1 MDFEKITNDAKE
13 ASKEEKEKE
22 ELSGVTQTKDML
34 NDDSFLLPEMGDFY
48 LGAVDTEYLKILDKK
63 INGTTDEDASARRT
77 AFCADT
83 PPVLKAESKFD
94 AGEHGLF
101 LEIKPEFTEDIRE
114 SGVLDGRT
122 LICSIDA
129 IQEKSGIKANQDAFN
144 TYREEILNQ
153 TKVSPDTYIKNKYIK
168 FIINGLTVPS
178 TSIWAVDHIHANDN
192 TQTIKING
200 EDREARKLKDGTYKY
215 LLKTGD
221 VQQNINAEKRLEELI
236 NKNNGVLYVF
246 VDKSQLG
253 KINQISNENDKDS
266 AIDFSQID
274 TLKKALLHIS
284 QDLLDALKNN
294 CNYSPADFDTYIKE
308 QTAFNFK
315 NDKAR
320 NVNINPSKLFIGY
333 FQNLG
338 TESQVREVLNK
349 FKDDNSA
356 KALIQIVNNNFESEK
371 SPVTGVANIG
381 LDMHT
386 LSGTAYFQTDGKWFN
401 AGKYLLTAPGETEA
415 KIAEPNTQN
424 PYITNGYDIDE
435 DQKYVDAFN
444 SVFDELDD
452 RYKIQKKLLGQDK
465 YILNDWTVLLGDVL
479 FMIPPETITMK
490 SESSRESM
498 PLLRAQNSMI
508 RSNKDG
514 KRTITLS
521 GYFYGDKGINGFPYE
536 DELPNGEKI
545 LYHMNGLRALLSQFK
560 FTPYLPIENNLLNNV
575 FDIHAVMINNINIQ
589 NINGIPRAVKVEMT
603 LTEFDYNTY
612 MPEITDLMTTLGIS
626 EKDRNYFSASI
637 NWKVF
642 RYYYQRALINGN
654 ELAAK
659 NFDYNSY
666 QYIKEHLKNHTIL
679 QPMKFHNST
688 LRMYIADE
696 DYLDMMMDQ
705 RMEDVFG
712 SDGVMKP
719 KTKDQWDELTKIGE
733 LGDAISKA
741 AASSEWNKAL
751 KKYAEDNTDVDK
763 NETPKQFETS
773 KTLKTFDDPTKELL
787 PQLKDTLMNLEF
799 KNKDDIKDITYR
811 TNQIFTDH
819 THETMLYRITMDI
832 HLDKD
837 KYPYYLQNKDVKN
850 TVTPNDPDADNAGR
864 TPSNPGVISVSYVA
878 KYELQDKDNR
888 SYKRISDFVL
898 DTTTES
904 ASILSIADKYTTQK
918 KYTDFDMNELEMSND
933 GDWKQAANIFNYS
946 LLKYVEVNLPD
957 LIVTDYQTIFSNNF
971 ATVNTLNGSG
981 LSSQYMGG
989 TSTMFNVKMVTN
1001 NKETASYLSRLSRTI
1016 NLYEKK
1022 YRMILPCYP
1031 LKIESEITKL
1041 IDINDVL
1048 PHSIEVDTIKGSP
1061 GWYEINISMISV
1073 DRTLRQREAM
1083 SAIEGIN
1090 SGWKE
1095 RSWFQDEYKDTNLA
1109 NFEMLKQV
1117 IGQVEVYPDL
1127 ELPKVSELE
1136 KLGFKFTRYL
1146 FQDDRI
1152 YVDPDFYFVYLAPL
1166 TSQVLR
1172 ESVLKLIKPDGLLN
1186 GDQTI
1191 TDESGAQ
1198 FDLIAKDGLGTS
1210 IQNMN
1215 DIAKEQQSQ
1224 MNDAKEASK
1233 KIALK
1238 KLNENLKQAAHQK
1251 GQETNLDAW
1260 EVCKDIKTIFLER
1273 KYDKELKSNIARK
1286 KADEALTDNG
1296 PDSKIQAPNGKFFK
1310 QNDIDFLIK
1319 NKYTEEQAIALLSAT
1334 DKYKKPPEPDTNNS
1348 LEKHNTESDK
1358 LEIQKSTNIKQG
1370 KDIFG
1375 NPKNA
1380 KKESV
1385 ENKDNKDVTTSAHV
1399 QAEIAKEGKK
1409 ITEGEWVSEQIEKST
1424 SAANDFLYYL
1434 EQTPITLKDSDK
1446 ILDITKD
1453 TIFLEKGKD
1462 FFDIARVNDKSTIY
1476 SYVKYWF
1483 EFDAVKALCNAL
1495 YVNINDNFLSVVS
1508 DIIYAA
1514 ACNATADKEY
1524 SSKQKATDWK
1534 PNSTFIAVINGLT
1547 QDASE
1552 RRYAD
1557 TVGEAVEQGLEFG
1570 TFRFKMYSQDAINNI
1585 TSEENNNVATDNNKE
1600 KINSAMFVLDPYY
1613 RANKNAV
1620 PDYKLNCIVN
1630 TKFAT
1635 IAYLRLVFY
1644 WLARLTQEY
1653 VYPSINSDVLRKT
1666 SVTELDIQNQYKK
1679 SGVSSNVDEQLLKN
1693 IEFFKKNEYQIDSG
1707 KIFVANLLTACD
1719 GDSKLLS
1726 RIKAKEYNALSSYQK
1741 GCVIPGKTINPNETS
1756 AMVFRKTIMALAGL
1770 GRIKDINTSGVSQD
1784 KVVNKMINTIYEK
1797 KYIEAAENVTTYASH
1812 ACHDMIVY
1820 DARGR
1825 MLRAFPTFYMMLID
1839 EGRDVGKWHLHDNY
1853 YNNNALGSIAVTRS
1867 KDNPV
1872 DVAEIEMSNFYGSF
1886 LLTGDDSIYPDT
1898 SNLTLMDAFAD
1909 IVTPI
1914 VIPNEQEKI
1923 EERERK
1929 IKDVKPAL
1937 RLVPGTKLTIKLG
1950 YGANPNLMPTVFN
1963 GVIAEVSAEDKI
1975 ILQCSGYGQEL
1986 INPILED
1993 MEAYH
1998 LPRQD
2003 DLVGAFANTDSPIN
2017 IVRGL
2022 FTQRGGF
2029 LKRLGSHIPIV
2040 SDYID
2045 RNAFGIT
2052 NFGNPDFTD
2061 IFKSGEPC
2069 QNIFSVTAPNKV
2081 DDGEIVADGQQIQIS
2096 FDVFGRSPWD
2106 VIHIAKSLNPDA
2118 LAGIR
2123 NFGLRQTVFMG
2134 MNRYYYAYDY
2144 ARDKNTNTIVEKRK
2158 PFQQFHIY
2166 NSYQDIIQ
2174 NGWVTSVKDM
2184 HTVAVGLYQNS
2195 GSFNSVSQEKIGPL
2209 YADIDIYPDAQ
2220 RTMTYDTGLITKGI
2234 PYLGTITNSLF
2245 NNEYVEDFLS
2255 MFDIFGAQDDKGMV
2269 NNNQNIA
2276 WKMTAS
2282 GLRQAVARMYAG
2294 DMIVVG
2300 DPSVNP
2306 LDRIYV
2312 YDEVNGIRGQAIVKE
2327 VSHMISSEGFTTAIS
2342 PECIVTVDDEFENA
2356 THSIFRDLSNMAV
2369 FAVAATHS
2377 VCALKDSFKAVR
2389 TQAKEYWTSDKMQ
2402 EKTFGDKLRQAKDD
2416 IVQLGKDSAS
2426 TKKAKVIGKI
2436 KSVKNLNFKL
2446 KTKISKKVASSIFKT
2461 AGKGL
2466 LKVGSK
2472 LIPFAGEILMVAE
2485 FAMIRFNRFAKNLQV
2500 VKMYPLQRYGIP
2512 WTAGVNGQKG
2522 LVYGSRT
2529 ANQQGLLES
2538 AINTVFGSGEVDSGF
2553 GIARGLKYFL
2563 IPEEL
2568 QETADK
2574 YESNSNKDTEDAV
2587 NNANKTTD
2595 EYDKYK
2601 SGNRFAN
2608 KVKSIMASNDGTNE
2622 QKTLSKTDY
2631 RQMQINQRADYDDPE
2646 SIKASYDYFNMDTD
2660 QNWLASNK
2668 LKRNRLISKDVRL
2681 APYIKEGFFKIIHE
2695 TPGLNQGKNVK
2706 TSNVRFDGQD
2716 AYIKQIV
2723 ETRQDGKNIL
2733 DIPMLNPEAL
2743 NILFELIRRAKNN
2756 MPAANASDPY
2766 ENYEETKTSFI
2777 ALESALRIADDKS
2790 VAGAGY
2796 TFILHGVDKAAPAL
2810 AKAIKEF
2817 HEEIELDAKDNTSL
2831 NPVIFDSK
2839 DLGNNKTVISCRF
2852 PLIVQP
2858 KAWDDSGDIIKTNP
2872 EAENKTNKDRI
2883 GEQTK
2888 EERPSEIKKLTFDME
2903 DMDGTSGL
2911 GLHQDIEESL
2921 LKLLK

>member
-22 ELSGVTQTKDML
+22 ELSGVAQTKDML

-129 IQEKSGIKANQDAFN
+129 IQEKSGIKANQNAFN
-144 TYREEILNQ
+144 AYREDILNQ

-221 VQQNINAEKRLEELI
+221 VQQNANAEKRLEELI

-274 TLKKALLHIS
+274 ILKKALLHIS

-424 PYITNGYDIDE
+424 PYITNGYDIE

-490 SESSRESM
+490 SESSGESM

-575 FDIHAVMINNINIQ
+575 FDIHAVMVNNINIQ

-679 QPMKFHNST
+679 QPMKFRNST
-688 LRMYIADE
+688 LRMYVADE

-712 SDGVMKP
+712 ADGVIKP

-799 KNKDDIKDITYR
+799 KNKGDIKDITYR

-819 THETMLYRITMDI
+819 THENMLYRITMDI

-850 TVTPNDPDADNAGR
+850 TVTPNDSDVDNAGR

-888 SYKRISDFVL
+888 SYKRVSDFVL

-918 KYTDFDMNELEMSND
+918 KYTDFDMNELEMFND

-957 LIVTDYQTIFSNNF
+957 LIVTDFQTIFSNNF

-1095 RSWFQDEYKDTNLA
+1095 HSWFQDEYKDTNLA

-1286 KADEALTDNG
+1286 KADEALTDNA

-1348 LEKHNTESDK
+1348 LEKHNTESNK

-1385 ENKDNKDVTTSAHV
+1385 ENKDNKDATTSAHV

-1495 YVNINDNFLSVVS
+1495 YININDNFLSVVS

-1613 RANKNAV
+1613 RVNKNAV

-1914 VIPNEQEKI
+1914 IIPNEQEKI

-1963 GVIAEVSAEDKI
+1963 GVIAEVSAEDKV

-2096 FDVFGRSPWD
+2096 FDVFSRSPWD

-2377 VCALKDSFKAVR
+2377 VCVLKDSFKAVR
-2389 TQAKEYWTSDKMQ
+2389 TQAKEYWTSDTMQ

-2426 TKKAKVIGKI
+2426 AKKAKVIGKI

-2858 KAWDDSGDIIKTNP
+2858 KSWDDSGDIIKTNP

-2888 EERPSEIKKLTFDME
+2888 EERPPEIKKLTFDME

>member
-1 MDFEKITNDAKE
+1 MSEETKDAL
-13 ASKEEKEKE
+13 AISKEETLTPEIDDKMQEK
-22 ELSGVTQTKDML
+22 LDAISKTRDII

-83 PPVLKAESKFD
+83 PPVFKAETKYD
-94 AGEHGLF
+94 AGQYGLF

-129 IQEKSGIKANQDAFN
+129 IYEKSGIKANRDAF
-144 TYREEILNQ
+144 EEYKKDILNQ
-153 TKVSPDTYIKNKYIK
+153 TKVSPNTYIKNKYIK
-168 FIINGLTVPS
+168 FVINGLNVPS
-178 TSIWAVDHIHANDN
+178 TSIWAVDHIHANND
-192 TQTIKING
+192 TKTIKING
-200 EDREARKLKDGTYKY
+200 QDREARKLKDGTYKY

-221 VQQNINAEKRLEELI
+221 VQQNVNAEKRLEELI
-236 NKNNGVLYVF
+236 NKNNGVLYIF

-274 TLKKALLHIS
+274 KLNKALLHIS
-284 QDLLDALKNN
+284 QDFLNALKND
-294 CNYSPADFDTYIKE
+294 CQYSPADFDKYIKKE
-308 QTAFNFK
+308 TAFNFK

-338 TESQVREVLNK
+338 TESQVRETLNK
-349 FKDDNSA
+349 FKDDNSV
-356 KALIQIVNNNFESEK
+356 KPLIQIVNNNFESEK

-381 LDMHT
+381 LDIHT
-386 LSGTAYFQTDGKWFN
+386 LSGTAYFQIDNKWFN
-401 AGKYLLTAPGETEA
+401 AGKYLLTAPGDTEA
-415 KIAEPNTQN
+415 NVAEPNTEN
-424 PYITNGYDIDE
+424 PYITNGYDIE

-444 SVFDELDD
+444 SIFDELDD
-452 RYKIQKKLLGQDK
+452 RYRIQKQLLGQDK
-465 YILNDWTVLLGDVL
+465 YLLNDWTVLLGDVL
-479 FMIPPETITMK
+479 FMIPPESIMMQST
-490 SESSRESM
+490 SSGETM
-498 PLLRAQNSMI
+498 PLLRAKNQMVK
-508 RSNKDG
+508 SNKDG
-514 KRTITLS
+514 RRVITLDT
-521 GYFYGDKGINGFPYE
+521 YFYGDKGINGFPYQ

-545 LYHMNGLRALLSQFK
+545 LYHMNGLRALISQFK

-575 FDIHAVMINNINIQ
+575 FDIHAVMINSINIEKVKD
-589 NINGIPRAVKVEMT
+589 IPRALKAQII

-612 MPEITDLMTTLGIS
+612 MPEITDLMVTLGIS
-626 EKDRNYFSASI
+626 EKDRNYFSSSI

-654 ELAAK
+654 ELSVK
-659 NFDYNSY
+659 NFDFNSY
-666 QYIKEHLKNHTIL
+666 QYTKEHLKNHTIL

-705 RMEDVFG
+705 RMEDIFG
-712 SDGVMKP
+712 VDRNLKP
-719 KTKDQWDELTKIGE
+719 KNKEQWDELGRIGE
-733 LGDAISKA
+733 LGDAIAKA

-751 KKYAEDNTDVDK
+751 KEYAEANTDIDLIKKPQQFQTTKAEFK
-763 NETPKQFETS
+763 NLENPSKNILPK
-773 KTLKTFDDPTKELL
+773 
-787 PQLKDTLMNLEF
+787 LKDTLMNLDF
-799 KNKDDIKDITYR
+799 KNKDDIKDITYSS
-811 TNQIFTDH
+811 NQVFTDSK
-819 THETMLYRITMDI
+819 THDTMLCRISLDI
-832 HLDKD
+832 HLDKN
-837 KYPYYLQNKDVKN
+837 KYQNYLKN
-850 TVTPNDPDADNAGR
+850 DN
-864 TPSNPGVISVSYVA
+864 NVISVAYTA
-878 KYELQDKDNR
+878 KYELVDDNNH
-888 SYKRISDFVL
+888 SYKRVSDFVL
-898 DTTTES
+898 DTTTQS
-904 ASILSIADKYTTQK
+904 SNLLSTADRYTTQK
-918 KYTDFDMNELEMSND
+918 KYTDFDMGELETSND
-933 GDWKQAANIFNYS
+933 GDWQQATNIFNYS

-957 LIVTDYQTIFSNNF
+957 LIVTNFQTIFQNNF
-971 ATVNTLNGSG
+971 SNTATLNASG
-981 LSSQYMGG
+981 PCCQYMSGD
-989 TSTMFNVKMVTN
+989 SIQFNVQMTTN

-1031 LKIESEITKL
+1031 LKIESDFTKL
-1041 IDINDVL
+1041 IDINDVI
-1048 PHSIEVDTIKGSP
+1048 PHSIDVQTVNGVP
-1061 GWYEINISMISV
+1061 GWYDINITFISV
-1073 DRTLRQREAM
+1073 DKTLRQREAM

-1095 RSWFQDEYKDTNLA
+1095 NSWFQDEYKDTNMA

-1117 IGQVEVYPDL
+1117 MGQVEVYPDL
-1127 ELPKVSELE
+1127 ELPKISELE

-1166 TSQVLR
+1166 NSQVLR
-1172 ESVLKLIKPDGLLN
+1172 ETVLKLIKPDGLLN

-1210 IQNMN
+1210 VQNMN
-1215 DIAKEQQSQ
+1215 DVAKEQQSQ

-1251 GQETNLDAW
+1251 GQESNLDAW

-1286 KADEALTDNG
+1286 KADAVLADNG
-1296 PDSKIQAPNGKFFK
+1296 PDSKIKAPNGKFFK
-1310 QNDIDFLIK
+1310 QNDIDYLIK
-1319 NKYTEEQAIALLSAT
+1319 NKYTQEQAIALLSKI
-1334 DKYKKPPEPDTNNS
+1334 DKYTKPVEVDTNNS
-1348 LEKHNTESDK
+1348 LEKHNTESNK
-1358 LEIQKSTNIKQG
+1358 LEIQKPIDIKQA

-1375 NPKNA
+1375 KTKEP
-1380 KKESV
+1380 KKESQ
-1385 ENKDNKDVTTSAHV
+1385 ENQDNKDATTSAHV
-1399 QAEIAKEGKK
+1399 QAEIQKEGRK
-1409 ITEGEWVSEQIEKST
+1409 ITEGEWVNEQITKSL

-1434 EQTPITLKDSDK
+1434 ENTPITLKKTDVINSE
-1446 ILDITKD
+1446 KD
-1453 TIFLEKGKD
+1453 EDGKLLEKGKD
-1462 FFDIARVNDKSTIY
+1462 WLKIQHTSLKEQIY
-1476 SYVKYWF
+1476 AYTKYWF
-1483 EFDAVKALCNAL
+1483 EFDATRALCEAL
-1495 YVNINDNFLSVVS
+1495 YINVNDNFLSVVS
-1508 DIIYAA
+1508 DIIYSA

-1534 PNSTFIAVINGLT
+1534 PNPNFIAVINGLS

-1552 RRYAD
+1552 RQ
-1557 TVGEAVEQGLEFG
+1557 EALTISEGVENGLEFG
-1570 TFRFKMYSQDAINNI
+1570 PFRFKMYSQDTVNAITGEQNI
-1585 TSEENNNVATDNNKE
+1585 NVSSDNNKN

-1613 RANKNAV
+1613 RRHKDEV
-1620 PDYKLNCIVN
+1620 EQYKLNCIVN
-1630 TKFAT
+1630 GKYAT

-1666 SVTELDIQNQYKK
+1666 SVTELDIQHQYKK
-1679 SGVSSNVDEQLLKN
+1679 SGVSDNVDEQLLKN

-1741 GCVIPGKTINPNETS
+1741 GCVIPGKTVNPNETS
-1756 AMVFRKTIMALAGL
+1756 AMVFRKTIMALAGV
-1770 GRIKDINTSGVSQD
+1770 GRIKDINTMGVSQD
-1784 KVVNKMINTIYEK
+1784 KIVNKIVNTIYEK

-1853 YNNNALGSIAVTRS
+1853 YNNNALGSIVVTRS

-1872 DVAEIEMSNFYGSF
+1872 DVAEITMSNFYGSF
-1886 LLTGDDSIYPDT
+1886 LLTGDDSFYSNTPDI
-1898 SNLTLMDAFAD
+1898 SLMDAFAD

-1914 VIPNEQEKI
+1914 VIPSEQKKL

-1929 IKDVKPAL
+1929 IKDMKPAL
-1937 RLVPGTKLTIKLG
+1937 RLVPGTKLTVKLG

-1963 GVIAEVSAEDKI
+1963 GVIAEVSAEDEVV
-1975 ILQCSGYGQEL
+1975 LECSGYGQEL

-2003 DLVGAFANTDSPIN
+2003 DLIGAFANTESPIN

-2029 LKRLGSHIPIV
+2029 LKKLGSHIPII

-2069 QNIFSVTAPNKV
+2069 QNIFSVTAPNKIS

-2174 NGWVTSVKDM
+2174 NGWATSTKDM

-2209 YADIDIYPDAQ
+2209 YADIDIYPDIQ
-2220 RTMTYDTGLITKGI
+2220 KTMTYDTGLITKGI
-2234 PYLGTITNSLF
+2234 PYVGTITNSLF
-2245 NNEYVEDFLS
+2245 NNEYVEDFLK
-2255 MFDIFGAQDDKGMV
+2255 MFDIFDIQDEKGMV
-2269 NNNQNIA
+2269 NNNQDIA
-2276 WKMTAS
+2276 WRMTAS
-2282 GLRQAVARMYAG
+2282 GLRQAVARMYTG
-2294 DMIVVG
+2294 DIVVIG

-2312 YDEVNGIRGQAIVKE
+2312 YDEVNGIRGQAIVAE
-2327 VSHMISSEGFTTAIS
+2327 VSHMITQEGFTTVIS
-2342 PECIVTVDDEFENA
+2342 PECIVTVDDKFENA
-2356 THSIFRDLSNMAV
+2356 THSIFHNLTNIAM
-2369 FAVAATHS
+2369 FTVAATHS
-2377 VCALKDSFKAVR
+2377 MCVLKDSFKNVR
-2389 TQAKEYWTSDKMQ
+2389 TQAKEYWSKNNMN
-2402 EKTFGDKLRQAKDD
+2402 EKTFSGKAEKIKDD
-2416 IVQLGKDSAS
+2416 FLKFGKEATSA
-2426 TKKAKVIGKI
+2426 KKEILAKKFNFVRKTNLKMKSKI
-2436 KSVKNLNFKL
+2436 AKRA
-2446 KTKISKKVASSIFKT
+2446 ASNVFKT
-2461 AGKGL
+2461 FGKKIAGTV
-2466 LKVGSK
+2466 LKAV
-2472 LIPFAGEILMVAE
+2472 PFLGEILFAAE

-2500 VKMYPLQRYGIP
+2500 VQMYPLQKYGLP

-2522 LVYGSRT
+2522 MVYGSRT
-2529 ANQQGLLES
+2529 GNQQGLLEE
-2538 AINTVFGSGEVDSGF
+2538 AINTVFGSGDKDNAF
-2553 GIARGLKYFL
+2553 AKGLKEFL
-2563 IPEEL
+2563 IPPEL
-2568 QETADK
+2568 IETADK
-2574 YESNSNKDTEDAV
+2574 YEANGNKDTEQAID
-2587 NNANKTTD
+2587 NAGKTTD

-2601 SGNRFAN
+2601 SSNRFAN
-2608 KVKSIMASNDGTNE
+2608 KVKGIMASTNGTNE

-2631 RQMQINQRADYDDPE
+2631 RQMQINQRANYDDPE

-2660 QNWLASNK
+2660 KNWLANNK

-2681 APYIKEGFFKIIHE
+2681 NPYIKEGFFKIIHE
-2695 TPGLNQGKNVK
+2695 TPGLNEGKYVK

-2723 ETRQDGKNIL
+2723 ETRQDGKIIL
-2733 DIPMLNPEAL
+2733 DVPMLNPEAL

-2817 HEEIELDAKDNTSL
+2817 HDEIELDAKDNKSL

-2852 PLIVQP
+2852 PLVVQP
-2858 KAWDDSGDIIKTNP
+2858 KEWDDNGDMISTNP
-2872 EAENKTNKDRI
+2872 EAENKINKDKI
-2883 GEQTK
+2883 GEQAK
-2888 EERPSEIKKLTFDME
+2888 EERPSEIKKLKFDME

>member
-1 MDFEKITNDAKE
+1 MDFEKIAGALGDPDDTTVPGVTNAIDE
-13 ASKEEKEKE
+13 ANEKVEEK
-22 ELSGVTQTKDML
+22 LSGVNETRDML
-34 NDDSFLLPEMGDFY
+34 NDDNFLLPEMGDFY

-83 PPVLKAESKFD
+83 PPVFKAETKYD
-94 AGEHGLF
+94 AGQHGFF

-114 SGVLDGRT
+114 SGILDGRT

-129 IQEKSGIKANQDAFN
+129 IQEKSGIKANQDAFEE
-144 TYREEILNQ
+144 YRRDILNQ
-153 TKVSPDTYIKNKYIK
+153 TKVSPNTYIKNKYIK
-168 FIINGLTVPS
+168 FVINGLNVPS
-178 TSIWAVDHIHANDN
+178 TSIWAVDHIKANDN

-200 EDREARKLKDGTYKY
+200 QDREAKKLKDGTYKY

-221 VQQNINAEKRLEELI
+221 VQQNVNAEKRLEELI

-274 TLKKALLHIS
+274 KLKKAIINIS
-284 QDLLDALKNN
+284 QNVLDALKNDCQYN
-294 CNYSPADFDTYIKE
+294 PAEFDKYIKKE
-308 QTAFNFK
+308 TAFNFK
-315 NDKAR
+315 KDKAR
-320 NVNINPSKLFIGY
+320 NVNINPGKLFINY
-333 FQNLG
+333 FKNLG
-338 TESQVREVLNK
+338 TESQVREILNK
-349 FKDDNSA
+349 YKDDNSI
-356 KALIQIVNNNFESEK
+356 KELIQLVNNNFESEK
-371 SPVTGVANIG
+371 SPVTGVAHIG

-386 LSGTAYFQTDGKWFN
+386 LSGTAYFQTDNKWFN
-401 AGKYLLTAPGETEA
+401 AGKYLLTAPGDTEA
-415 KIAEPNTQN
+415 KIAEPNTDN
-424 PYITNGYDIDE
+424 PYVTNGYDIE

-452 RYKIQKKLLGQDK
+452 RYRIQKQLLGQDK

-479 FMIPPETITMK
+479 FMIPPESITIQSQSTG
-490 SESSRESM
+490 ESM
-498 PLLRAQNSMI
+498 PLLRAKNSMVK
-508 RSNKDG
+508 SNKDG
-514 KRTITLS
+514 KRVITLN
-521 GYFYGDKGINGFPYE
+521 GYFYGDKGINGFPYQ
-536 DELPNGEKI
+536 DELPNGEKV

-560 FTPYLPIENNLLNNV
+560 FTPYLPIENNLLNNI
-575 FDIHAVMINNINIQ
+575 FDIHAVMINSINIQ
-589 NINGIPRAVKVEMT
+589 NIKNVPRAVSVQII

-612 MPEITDLMTTLGIS
+612 MPEITDLMVTLGIS
-626 EKDRNYFSASI
+626 EKDRNYFSSSI

-642 RYYYQRALINGN
+642 RYYYQRALKNGN
-654 ELAAK
+654 ELAIK
-659 NFDYNSY
+659 NYDFNSY

-705 RMEDVFG
+705 RIEDIFG
-712 SDGVMKP
+712 VDRNLKP
-719 KTKDQWDELTKIGE
+719 KNKEQWDELGRIGE
-733 LGDAISKA
+733 LGDAVAKA
-741 AASSEWNKAL
+741 AASSEWNKVL
-751 KKYAEDNTDVDK
+751 KEYADANTNIDLYTK
-763 NETPKQFETS
+763 QKQFITT
-773 KTLKTFDDPTKELL
+773 KTELKNLENPSKELL
-787 PQLKDTLMNLEF
+787 PKLKDTLMNLEF
-799 KNKDDIKDITYR
+799 KNKGDIKDITYSS
-811 TNQIFTDH
+811 NQVFTDSK
-819 THETMLYRITMDI
+819 THDVMLYRISMDI
-832 HLDKD
+832 HLDTS
-837 KYPYYLQNKDVKN
+837 KYPNYLKD
-850 TVTPNDPDADNAGR
+850 ND
-864 TPSNPGVISVSYVA
+864 TISVAYTA
-878 KYELQDKDNR
+878 KYELVDDDNH
-888 SYKRISDFVL
+888 SYKRVSDFVL
-898 DTTTES
+898 DTTTQSSDLLS
-904 ASILSIADKYTTQK
+904 AADRYTTQK
-918 KYTDFDMNELEMSND
+918 KYTDFDMNELETSNNS
-933 GDWKQAANIFNYS
+933 DWQQATNIFNYS

-957 LIVTDYQTIFSNNF
+957 LIFEDYQIILQNNFSNT
-971 ATVNTLNGSG
+971 ATLNSSG
-981 LSSQYMGG
+981 PCCQYMGG
-989 TSTMFNVKMVTN
+989 DSIQFRVSMVTN
-1001 NKETASYLSRLSRTI
+1001 NKETASYLSRLSRTL

-1031 LKIESEITKL
+1031 LKIESEISKL
-1041 IDINDVL
+1041 IDINDVI
-1048 PHSIEVDTIKGSP
+1048 PNEIQVSTVPDNP
-1061 GWYEINISMISV
+1061 GWYSIEMAFVSV

-1083 SAIEGIN
+1083 AAIEGIN

-1095 RSWFQDEYKDTNLA
+1095 NSWFQDEYKDTNMA

-1117 IGQVEVYPDL
+1117 MGQVEVYPDL
-1127 ELPKVSELE
+1127 ELPKISELE
-1136 KLGFKFTRYL
+1136 KIGFKFTRYL

-1166 TSQVLR
+1166 SSQVLR
-1172 ESVLKLIKPDGLLN
+1172 ETVLKLIKPDGLLN

-1210 IQNMN
+1210 VQNMN
-1215 DIAKEQQSQ
+1215 DIAKEQQNQ

-1251 GQETNLDAW
+1251 GQESNLDAW

-1286 KADEALTDNG
+1286 KDDEALADSG
-1296 PDSKIQAPNGKFFK
+1296 PDSKIKAPNGKFFK
-1310 QNDIDFLIK
+1310 QNDIDYLIK
-1319 NKYTEEQAIALLSAT
+1319 NKYTQEQAIALLSKI
-1334 DKYKKPPEPDTNNS
+1334 DKYTKPIESNTDNS
-1348 LEKHNTESDK
+1348 LEKHNTESNK
-1358 LEIQKSTNIKQG
+1358 LEQQKPTDIKQA

-1375 NPKNA
+1375 NPKQP
-1380 KKESV
+1380 KKESQ
-1385 ENKDNKDVTTSAHV
+1385 ENQDNKDATTSAHV
-1399 QAEIAKEGKK
+1399 QAEIQKEGRK
-1409 ITEGEWVSEQIEKST
+1409 ITEGEWVNEQITKSL

-1434 EQTPITLKDSDK
+1434 ENTPITLRKADVINSEKDEDGK
-1446 ILDITKD
+1446 I
-1453 TIFLEKGKD
+1453 LEKGKD
-1462 FFDIARVNDKSTIY
+1462 WLKIQREFLKEQIY
-1476 SYVKYWF
+1476 GYTKYWF
-1483 EFDAVKALCNAL
+1483 EFDATRALCEAL
-1495 YVNINDNFLSVVS
+1495 YINVNDNFLSVVS
-1508 DIIYAA
+1508 DIIYSA

-1534 PNSTFIAVINGLT
+1534 PNPNFIAVINGLS

-1552 RRYAD
+1552 RQ
-1557 TVGEAVEQGLEFG
+1557 EALTIAEGIEKGLEFG
-1570 TFRFKMYSQDAINNI
+1570 SFRFKMYSQDAINAI
-1585 TSEENNNVATDNNKE
+1585 TGEQNTNVSTDNNKD

-1613 RANKNAV
+1613 RKHKDEV
-1620 PDYKLNCIVN
+1620 EQYKLNCIVN
-1630 TKFAT
+1630 GKYAT

-1666 SVTELDIQNQYKK
+1666 SITELDIQKQYKK
-1679 SGVSSNVDEQLLKN
+1679 SGVSDNVDEQLLKN

-1741 GCVIPGKTINPNETS
+1741 GCVIPGKTVNPNETS

-1770 GRIKDINTSGVSQD
+1770 GRIKDINTVGVSQD
-1784 KVVNKMINTIYEK
+1784 KVVNKMVNTIYEK
-1797 KYIEAAENVTTYASH
+1797 KYIEAAENVTTYTSH

-1853 YNNNALGSIAVTRS
+1853 YNNNALGSIVVTRS

-1872 DVAEIEMSNFYGSF
+1872 DVAEITMSNFYGSF
-1886 LLTGDDSIYPDT
+1886 LLTGDDSFYSNTPDI
-1898 SNLTLMDAFAD
+1898 SLMDAFAD

-1914 VIPNEQEKI
+1914 VIPSEQKKL

-1929 IKDVKPAL
+1929 IKDMKPAL
-1937 RLVPGTKLTIKLG
+1937 RLVPGTKLTVKLG

-1963 GVIAEVSAEDKI
+1963 GVIAEVSAEDEV
-1975 ILQCSGYGQEL
+1975 ILECSGYGQEL

-2003 DLVGAFANTDSPIN
+2003 DLIGAFANTESPIN

-2029 LKRLGSHIPIV
+2029 LKKLGSHIPII

-2069 QNIFSVTAPNKV
+2069 QNIFSVTAPNKIS

-2134 MNRYYYAYDY
+2134 MNRYYYAYEY
-2144 ARDKNTNTIVEKRK
+2144 ARDKNTNAIVEKRK

-2174 NGWVTSVKDM
+2174 NGWATSTKDM

-2209 YADIDIYPDAQ
+2209 YADIDIYPDIQ
-2220 RTMTYDTGLITKGI
+2220 KTMTYDTGLITKGI
-2234 PYLGTITNSLF
+2234 PYVGTITNSLF
-2245 NNEYVEDFLS
+2245 NNEYVEDFLK
-2255 MFDIFGAQDDKGMV
+2255 MFDIFDIQDEKGMV
-2269 NNNQNIA
+2269 NNNQDIA
-2276 WKMTAS
+2276 WRMTAS
-2282 GLRQAVARMYAG
+2282 GLRQAVARMYVG
-2294 DMIVVG
+2294 DMVVIG

-2312 YDEVNGIRGQAIVKE
+2312 YDEVNGIRGQAIVAE
-2327 VSHMISSEGFTTAIS
+2327 VSHMITQEGFTTVIS
-2342 PECIVTVDDEFENA
+2342 PECIVTVDDKFESA
-2356 THSIFRDLSNMAV
+2356 THSIFHNLTNIAM
-2369 FAVAATHS
+2369 FKVAATHS
-2377 VCALKDSFKAVR
+2377 MCVLKDKFKNVR
-2389 TQAKEYWTSDKMQ
+2389 TQAKEYWSKNSMNERTFSDKVG
-2402 EKTFGDKLRQAKDD
+2402 KIKDD
-2416 IVQLGKDSAS
+2416 ILKLGSETAKETIAA
-2426 TKKAKVIGKI
+2426 KKASLSKKFKFVRESNLKMKSKVAKRAASNVFKKIGKKI
-2436 KSVKNLNFKL
+2436 VGTAL
-2446 KTKISKKVASSIFKT
+2446 KAV
-2461 AGKGL
+2461 
-2466 LKVGSK
+2466 
-2472 LIPFAGEILMVAE
+2472 PFLGEILFAAE

-2500 VKMYPLQRYGIP
+2500 VQMYPLQKYGLP

-2522 LVYGSRT
+2522 MVYGSRT
-2529 ANQQGLLES
+2529 GNQQGLLQE
-2538 AINTVFGSGEVDSGF
+2538 AINTVFGSGDKDNAF
-2553 GIARGLKYFL
+2553 AKGLKEFL
-2563 IPEEL
+2563 ILPEL
-2568 QETADK
+2568 METADK
-2574 YESNSNKDTEDAV
+2574 YEANGNKDTEQAIDSAGQ
-2587 NNANKTTD
+2587 TSD

-2608 KVKSIMASNDGTNE
+2608 KVKGIMASTNGTNE
-2622 QKTLSKTDY
+2622 QKILSKTDY
-2631 RQMQINQRADYDDPE
+2631 RQMQINQRADYNDPE
-2646 SIKASYDYFNMDTD
+2646 SIKASYDYFNIDTD
-2660 QNWLASNK
+2660 KNWLASNK

-2695 TPGLNQGKNVK
+2695 TPGLNEGKYVK

-2716 AYIKQIV
+2716 TYVKQIV
-2723 ETRQDGKNIL
+2723 ETRQDGKLIL

-2817 HEEIELDAKDNTSL
+2817 HDEIELDAKDNKSL
-2831 NPVIFDSK
+2831 NSVIFDSK

-2858 KAWDDSGDIIKTNP
+2858 KSWDDSGDMISTNP

-2888 EERPSEIKKLTFDME
+2888 EERPPEIKKLKFDME